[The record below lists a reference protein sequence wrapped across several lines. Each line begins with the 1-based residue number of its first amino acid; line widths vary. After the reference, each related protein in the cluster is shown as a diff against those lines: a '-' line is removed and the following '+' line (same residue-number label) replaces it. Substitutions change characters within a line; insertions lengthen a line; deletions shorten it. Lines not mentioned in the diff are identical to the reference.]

1 MTFHANQNAAFANHT
16 PMSAMVER
24 PRRDFNKRDRAEGHG
39 RPKDKRDD
47 YKRRPRNFKG
57 WDVAGE
63 DE

>member
-1 MTFHANQNAAFANHT
+1 MTFYQSLPHFT
-16 PMSAMVER
+16 PDAPMVTR
-24 PRRDFNKRDRAEGHG
+24 PRRTQEQYERPESHS

-57 WDVAGE
+57 WDDAGE